1 MRVAINLIF
10 FMFCLITCLQV
21 NAMANDKLVPSLMAD
36 VIQISEDGNTIH
48 ASGDVQI
55 TFGNQTLK
63 ALSVK
68 YSKLTNKIEAGGPLT
83 LSQGTKTIFFAK

>member
-1 MRVAINLIF
+1 
-10 FMFCLITCLQV
+10 
-21 NAMANDKLVPSLMAD
+21 MANDKLVPSLMAD

-55 TFGNQTLK
+55 TFGDQTLK

-68 YSKLTNKIEAGGPLT
+68 YSKLTNKIEASGPLT
-83 LSQGTKTIFFAK
+83 LSQGTKTIFFAKVLYIYLIPTTFPHEISTLTKR